1 MSLFKLPLVRGVPP
15 SRTQQTMV
23 EQRAKELEDF
33 RRMLRP
39 EAQQAFGEVLGMMG
53 ASAGATDYLEPTTP
67 RRRMELS
74 LYIEADLERQRLQQ
88 EIPELEAEIEQV
100 KKYLAGEAM
109 PLE

>member
-1 MSLFKLPLVRGVPP
+1 MPLFKHPIERGVPP

-53 ASAGATDYLEPTTP
+53 ANAGAADYLEPATP
-67 RRRMELS
+67 RRGMDLS
-74 LYIEADLERQRLQQ
+74 LYIEAELERQRLQR
-88 EIPELEAEIEQV
+88 EVADLEAEIEQL
-100 KKYLAGEAM
+100 KEYLAGEAV
-109 PLE
+109 PIE

>member
-1 MSLFKLPLVRGVPP
+1 
-15 SRTQQTMV
+15 MV

-53 ASAGATDYLEPTTP
+53 ANAGAADYLEPATP
-67 RRRMELS
+67 RRGMDLS
-74 LYIEADLERQRLQQ
+74 LYIEAELERQRLRQ
-88 EIPELEAEIEQV
+88 EVARLEAEIDQIKE
-100 KKYLAGEAM
+100 YLAGEAV

>member
-1 MSLFKLPLVRGVPP
+1 
-15 SRTQQTMV
+15 MV

-39 EAQQAFGEVLGMMG
+39 EAQEAFGEVLGMMG
-53 ASAGATDYLEPTTP
+53 ANAGAADYLEPATP
-67 RRRMELS
+67 RRGMDLS
-74 LYIEADLERQRLQQ
+74 LYIEAELERQRLQR
-88 EIPELEAEIEQV
+88 EVAELEAEIEQV

>member
-1 MSLFKLPLVRGVPP
+1 
-15 SRTQQTMV
+15 MV

-39 EAQQAFGEVLGMMG
+39 EAQEAFGEVLGMMG
-53 ASAGATDYLEPTTP
+53 ANAGAADYLEPATP
-67 RRRMELS
+67 RRGMDLS
-74 LYIEADLERQRLQQ
+74 LYIEAELERRRLQR
-88 EIPELEAEIEQV
+88 EIAELEAEIEQV